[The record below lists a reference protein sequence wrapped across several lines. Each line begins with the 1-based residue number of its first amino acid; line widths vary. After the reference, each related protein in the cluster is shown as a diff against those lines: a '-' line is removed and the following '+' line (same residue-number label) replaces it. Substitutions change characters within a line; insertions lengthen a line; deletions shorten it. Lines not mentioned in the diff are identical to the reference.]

1 MSVASKTKTKMFTTV
16 ALGFVAAVSTLPTL
30 ASTTPGTVSLT
41 TVNPVVSTLSN
52 QPKQDLWELRTRL
65 KERFSWVAWEVR
77 SLIDG
82 TTSPTDSFHGS
93 ATVRTLDV
101 SQWIWVKPAISRQDF
116 FVDIQNDPYESY
128 IARLAAFGVLNPTQK
143 FYPQNYFRR
152 DDFASLFVKLY
163 KKTTGK
169 SLVLQDIIWGD
180 IDDVLMTKGK
190 LQQIMYDFDDLQKVD
205 IDGNPYDT
213 LIRSEWAYYLVRMF
227 DLPILETS
235 DDTSVLIGDIFTDIA
250 DHPFAD
256 EINTL
261 ASLGILNTQTPKF
274 YPDNYLRHYDFTVV
288 FVNALLAAKGQ
299 SLPNIS
305 TTSQFA
311 DIDVSASYLP
321 QVTYAED
328 RGLIDYIVTNKRW
341 SLYFEPNSF
350 ITKHEAYQILSKTL
364 NITFVYDEAAADQ
377 QKLSRA
383 ELAKLLVDS
392 FEFTPQA
399 VSPSDTLS
407 WDALD
412 TGDMTVLTKLRTLLS
427 ML

>member
-16 ALGFVAAVSTLPTL
+16 ALGVLVAVSTLPTL

-41 TVNPVVSTLSN
+41 TVSPVVSTLSN
-52 QPKQDLWELRTRL
+52 QPKQDLGELRTRL
-65 KERFSWVAWEVR
+65 KERFSWVVSEVR

-93 ATVRTLDV
+93 TAVRTLDV
-101 SQWIWVKPAISRQDF
+101 SQGIWVKPAISRQDF
-116 FVDIQNDPYESY
+116 FVDIQDDPYESY
-128 IARLAAFGVLNPTQK
+128 IARLAAFGVLTSSQK
-143 FYPQNYFRR
+143 FYPQNYFRV
-152 DDFASLFVKLY
+152 DDFATLFVKLY
-163 KKTTGK
+163 KKTVGK
-169 SLVLQDIIWGD
+169 SLSLQDIIWTD
-180 IDDVLMTKGK
+180 SDDVLMTKWR
-190 LQQIMYDFDDLQKVD
+190 LQQIMYAIDGVHKID

-213 LIRSEWAYYLVRMF
+213 LIRAEWAYYLVRMF
-227 DLPILETS
+227 DLPILDTS
-235 DDTSVLIGDIFTDIA
+235 DDASVVVGDIFSDIA
-250 DHPFAD
+250 DHPFAA
-256 EINTL
+256 EINIL

-288 FVNALLAAKGQ
+288 FVNALLVAKGQ
-299 SLPNIS
+299 SLPSIPS
-305 TTSQFA
+305 TSQFA
-311 DIDVSASYLP
+311 DIDASASYLP

-328 RGLIDYIVTNKRW
+328 RGLIDYIVTSKRW

-350 ITKHEAYQILSKTL
+350 ITKHEAYQILSKAL

-399 VSPSDTLS
+399 VSHSDTLS